1 MSNLSRITIP
11 RKKIVKERN
20 TLMIILCCDI
30 NVHHICVTIAPDSSL
45 YAKPSLGLSI
55 YLEIYHPYCLFVFLS
70 FHPCMQSTPLSGRLF
85 VRRFITLS
93 LVLNANIYDQS
104 LDSVGLVLR
113 FVWLSGQISEKTPQS
128 CPCNPKIGLYVC
140 VRFRVHVV

>member
-1 MSNLSRITIP
+1 MCT
-11 RKKIVKERN
+11 
-20 TLMIILCCDI
+20 I
-30 NVHHICVTIAPDSSL
+30 NVLLLHQIN
-45 YAKPSLGLSI
+45 
-55 YLEIYHPYCLFVFLS
+55 
-70 FHPCMQSTPLSGRLF
+70 PCRQSTPLSGRLF

-93 LVLNANIYDQS
+93 LVSNANIYDQS

-140 VRFRVHVV
+140 VRFCVHVRVTKKRSLSQPELEARVRVRVRS

>member
-1 MSNLSRITIP
+1 MCYYCTRL
-11 RKKIVKERN
+11 
-20 TLMIILCCDI
+20 IL
-30 NVHHICVTIAPDSSL
+30 VGKA
-45 YAKPSLGLSI
+45 PSLGSAI
-55 YLEIYHPYCLFVFLS
+55 CLEIYHPYCHFVFLSFCLFVFLSFCLFVFLS

-93 LVLNANIYDQS
+93 LVSNANIYDQS

-128 CPCNPKIGLYVC
+128 CPCNPKIGLYVR
-140 VRFRVHVV
+140 VRFRVHVRETKNALFHNPC